1 MQRPDTPKKRW
12 AAMLVGAPPQE
23 IVPGKSL
30 RIDGSEAVW
39 WVAEGDVDLH
49 LEFLEEGRVVWR
61 EHLFAVA
68 AGGALFA
75 LPKTANLRVV
85 AASRGVAVLQPV
97 DLLTLRDLGSLSG
110 AAETWLEKLSAALA
124 GRRPMVDF
132 VDSTLP
138 PGGELELAAGQR
150 VAAAEGVV
158 WAVLE
163 GGQAAFFDEVELDAR
178 EAPLVLPLTPKLWL
192 NARSALRLRVLPP
205 GAPAPTDSR
214 RAWMIRFH
222 RLVLDLLVAHL
233 AEAWQQERKRL
244 TARDGLELRSRRS
257 ILARFSQVIDHR
269 DDRGAEVDPPPL
281 WAACQRIGKALGVT
295 LEPPPY
301 GARSAATEGAQI
313 EEISRRSRLRARRV
327 VLRDGWWRRET
338 RPMLAFWRDGGEP
351 LVLLPGKGGC
361 VYWTPTADAAAA
373 EMGETLPEATLQAVD
388 ESVAHRIDPVAWSF
402 YRTLP
407 DRPLGVSDLLRFAAA
422 RCHRD
427 LGLAALCGAL
437 VATMGLLV
445 PLATGLLVD
454 VAIPSNQVS
463 YLFLGAL
470 GMVIAALAASCFQ
483 FAQDIAILRIQGKV
497 SEALQPALL
506 DRLLRLPNSFFRH
519 YSAGDLAERVKTVDD
534 IESRLAEG
542 LFSTVL
548 TGVMSGL
555 NFLVMFYLAPS
566 AALLALVLLVVLA
579 LVLAFFANRQ
589 TEYWLGIH
597 RLEGQLASFVLQ
609 MTHGIHRIRVAAGE
623 DRVFVRWGHLSMKF
637 RDLLTL
643 CYNAEVRF
651 STLLKGYQILSLAAI
666 FGVLAVANQ
675 NHSNQVHPNPLH
687 PDPASPDFLSTGGFL
702 AFIVAF
708 TASMGG
714 FAAMAKMILASIELV
729 PMYRRLTP
737 LLEAIPENDA
747 DKIHPGVLSGRIEIT
762 ELTFRYNE
770 ATTDVLQGVSLEV
783 EPGENVALVGPSG
796 CGKSTLF
803 RLILGFERPSAG
815 SIYFDGKDLAG
826 LDLREVRH
834 QIGVVLQHDELME
847 GTLFENIR
855 GDNDIAVDD
864 AWQAARKSSL
874 AADIEAMPLGLHTV
888 ISAAGSELSGGQVQ
902 RLLLARAL
910 AAKPRILLLDE
921 ATSALDN
928 HSQSLVTKSL
938 DHLRVTR
945 LAIAHRLSTVRN
957 ADRILVMD
965 AGQIVESG
973 GYEELI
979 ARKGFFAELVRRQ
992 IR

>member
-1 MQRPDTPKKRW
+1 
-12 AAMLVGAPPQE
+12 MLVGAPPE
-23 IVPGKSL
+23 KILPGKNL
-30 RIDGSEAVW
+30 RIDSSEAVW
-39 WVAEGDVDLH
+39 WVAEGHVDLH
-49 LEFLEEGRVVWR
+49 LEFLQQGRVVWR
-61 EHLFAVA
+61 EHLFAIS

-75 LPKTANLRVV
+75 LPKTTNLRVV
-85 AASRGVAVLQPV
+85 AASRGQAILQPV
-97 DLLTLRDLGSLSG
+97 DLATLRDLGSLSE
-110 AAETWLEKLSAALA
+110 AAETWIEKLSAAFA
-124 GRRPMVDF
+124 ARRPVVDF
-132 VDSTLP
+132 VDATLP
-138 PGGELELAAGQR
+138 PGGELDLLEGQR
-150 VAAAEGVV
+150 VAAEEGVV
-158 WAVLE
+158 WAILE
-163 GGQAAFFDEVELDAR
+163 GGKAAFFDEVELDASN
-178 EAPLVLPLTPKLWL
+178 APLVLPLTPKLWL
-192 NARSALRLRVLPP
+192 STRSPLHLSVLPP
-205 GAPAPTDSR
+205 GATAPTDSR
-214 RAWMIRFH
+214 RLWMIRFH
-222 RLVLDLLVAHL
+222 RLVMDLLVAHL
-233 AEAWQQERKRL
+233 EEAWQRERERL
-244 TARDGLELRSRRS
+244 SARDRLELGARRS
-257 ILARFSQVIDHR
+257 ILARFSQVIDPGGER
-269 DDRGAEVDPPPL
+269 STELSPSPL
-281 WAACQRIGKALGVT
+281 LAACQRLGDALGVEV
-295 LEPPPY
+295 EPPPY
-301 GARSAATEGAQI
+301 GARVAATEGAQI
-313 EEISRRSRLRARRV
+313 EEISRRARLRARRV

-338 RPMLAFWRDGGEP
+338 RPMLAFWRDRGEP
-351 LVLLPGKGGC
+351 LVLLPGKKGC
-361 VYWTPTADAAAA
+361 VYWTPRANGEAEETKTPGLDSTAAD
-373 EMGETLPEATLQAVD
+373 TRPQTVD
-388 ESVAHRIDPVAWSF
+388 ESIAHQIDPVAWSF

-407 DRPLGVSDLLRFAAA
+407 DRPLGLFDLLGFAAS
-422 RCHRD
+422 RCHHD

-454 VAIPSNQVS
+454 IAIPSNQVS
-463 YLFLGAL
+463 YLLLGAL
-470 GMVIAALAASCFQ
+470 GMAIAALATFSFQ

-506 DRLLRLPNSFFRH
+506 DRLLRLPNTFFRH

-548 TGVMSGL
+548 TGVMSSL

-566 AALLALVLLVVLA
+566 AALLAMALFVLMSLS
-579 LVLAFFANRQ
+579 LAFFANRQ
-589 TEYWLGIH
+589 TGYWLGIH

-637 RDLLTL
+637 RDLLTR

-651 STLLKGYQILSLAAI
+651 STWLKGYQILSLAAV
-666 FGVLAVANQ
+666 FGILAL
-675 NHSNQVHPNPLH
+675 SNQGH
-687 PDPASPDFLSTGGFL
+687 PDRLSTGGFL

-714 FAAMAKMILASIELV
+714 FAAMAKTVLASIELV
-729 PMYRRLTP
+729 PMYRRLAP
-737 LLEAIPENDA
+737 LLKAIPESDA
-747 DKIHPGVLSGRIEIT
+747 LKTHPGVLSGRIEIT
-762 ELTFRYNE
+762 ELTFRYSD
-770 ATTDVLQGVSLEV
+770 ATADILQGISFEI

-796 CGKSTLF
+796 CGKSSLF
-803 RLILGFERPSAG
+803 RLILGFERPTSG

-855 GDNDIAVDD
+855 GDNNIATDD
-864 AWQAARKSSL
+864 AWQAARQSSL
-874 AADIEAMPLGLHTV
+874 APDIEAMPLGMHTV
-888 ISAAGSELSGGQVQ
+888 VSASGSELSGGQFQ

-928 HSQSLVTKSL
+928 RSQAEVTKSL

-965 AGQIVESG
+965 QGQIVESG
-973 GYEELI
+973 SYEDLI
-979 ARKGFFAELVRRQ
+979 ARGGFFAELVQRQ
-992 IR
+992 IH